1 MLDHSSGSDT
11 CAPVAAVNGPGGSPQ
26 WAVARSSRAVVVVGV
41 RGARHWACHM
51 NAGRYAPCGRQ
62 MDVAASPADN
72 GQDGQAWW
80 VAFVGPKSR
89 RGTGPSRHL
98 GAASHG
104 GCTNGIPSSYVV
116 RVTAAT
122 DEGSRPGLGG
132 AAARL
137 SRHSMPDQALV
148 ARGAE
153 GG

>member
-1 MLDHSSGSDT
+1 M
-11 CAPVAAVNGPGGSPQ
+11 AAVDGPGGSPQ
-26 WAVARSSRAVVVVGV
+26 WAYAAVARASRAVVVVGV
-41 RGARHWACHM
+41 RGARHWACHI
-51 NAGRYAPCGRQ
+51 NAERYAPCGKQ
-62 MDVAASPADN
+62 MDVAASHLALTPAGN

-98 GAASHG
+98 GAASQG

-122 DEGSRPGLGG
+122 DEGSRPGLDG

-137 SRHSMPDQALV
+137 NRHSMPDQALV